1 MVRANLIK
9 EYGEKIRGIA
19 EVLGRG
25 AGSFSPADLRAPLK
39 VPEDIPDAII
49 DDAISYAVLPPREDE

>member
-19 EVLGRG
+19 DVLGRG
-25 AGSFSPADLRAPLK
+25 AGSFSVTELRAPLK
-39 VPEDIPDAII
+39 VPDEIPDAVIEE
-49 DDAISYAVLPPREDE
+49 AISYALLPPREDD